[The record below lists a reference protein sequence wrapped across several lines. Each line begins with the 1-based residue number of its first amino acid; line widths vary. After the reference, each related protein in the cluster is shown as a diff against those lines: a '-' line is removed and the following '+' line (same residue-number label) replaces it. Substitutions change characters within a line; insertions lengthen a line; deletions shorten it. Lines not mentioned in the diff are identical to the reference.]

1 MSALQHYKNF
11 TISKQVADEELG
23 VPILYHE
30 DEEGRDWYELQQTF
44 RNDTYKV
51 GYSQDGIV
59 RTISKDVWAIA
70 PTGLSIIEVKS
81 IPDVSE
87 DELINGWYEVF
98 NDEVIFRIPPQDEID
113 AAERER
119 KQQLIDEVSQEI
131 AILSDA
137 VDLDMA
143 TDEEK
148 SRLTELKRYRI
159 NLSRMTE
166 GSHEVWPIK
175 P

>member
-1 MSALQHYKNF
+1 MSELQHYKNF
-11 TISKQVADEELG
+11 TISKQVVDEELG

-30 DEEGRDWYELQQTF
+30 DEEGRDWYDLQKTF
-44 RNDTYKV
+44 RKDTYKV

-59 RTISKDVWAIA
+59 RTVSKDVWAIA
-70 PTGLSIIEVKS
+70 PTGLSIIEVES
-81 IPDVSE
+81 IPDVSG
-87 DELINGWYEVF
+87 DELINGWYEVVG
-98 NDEVIFRIPPQDEID
+98 DKVIFRMPLQSEID

-131 AILSDA
+131 AILNDT

-159 NLSRMTE
+159 RLSRMTE
-166 GSHEVWPIK
+166 GSHEAWPIK

>member
-1 MSALQHYKNF
+1 M
-11 TISKQVADEELG
+11 VDEELG
-23 VPILYHE
+23 VPIIYHE
-30 DEEGRDWYELQQTF
+30 DEEGSDWYELQKTF
-44 RNDTYKV
+44 RGDIYKV
-51 GYSQDGIV
+51 GYSQYGIV
-59 RTISKDVWAIA
+59 RTISRDVWAIA
-70 PTGLSIIEVKS
+70 PTGLSIIEVES

-87 DELINGWYEVF
+87 DELISGWYEVF
-98 NDEVIFRIPPQDEID
+98 NDEVKFRIPPQDEID

-131 AILSDA
+131 AILNDA

-148 SRLTELKRYRI
+148 LRLRELKSYRI
-159 NLSRMTE
+159 NLSRIAM
-166 GSHEVWPIK
+166 GSHGVWPIK